1 MPTTQSFNW
10 QKMNNST
17 MSTTPARARLCC
29 GCCCDFR
36 RAVIIVD
43 LVIVILEALV
53 LISLPLGATDQVLFV
68 PDEDLIKTE
77 MIFSGVSIA
86 TGLLSIF
93 GAYIFNV
100 WPVLINVAW
109 LLIVYIAAIIYAI
122 QWCNDYIEK
131 YTSKYLYATCSISP
145 GSVIV
150 QGILMLLWIYP
161 HVGFIVQVAKGT
173 LTKDGYVP
181 SSCCCVVGNS
191 TVAGVEQ
198 QVSPVVDTSATPS
211 KMEQGVMQ

>member
-1 MPTTQSFNW
+1 
-10 QKMNNST
+10 
-17 MSTTPARARLCC
+17 MSTTPARAKPCC
-29 GCCCDFR
+29 GCCCDYR

-53 LISLPLGATDQVLFV
+53 LISLSLGAMDQVLFV

-93 GAYIFNV
+93 GAYIFNI

-109 LLIVYIAAIIYAI
+109 LLVGFIAAIIYAI
-122 QWCNDYIEK
+122 QACNDYIEK
-131 YTSKYLYATCSISP
+131 FTSNYLDATCSVSP
-145 GSVIV
+145 GTVIA
-150 QGILMLLWIYP
+150 QGILMLLWIYA

-173 LTKDGYVP
+173 LTKDDYVP
-181 SSCCCVVGNS
+181 SSCCSVVDNS
-191 TVAGVEQ
+191 TDAGVEQ
-198 QVSPVVDTSATPS
+198 QVSPVVVTSATTS
-211 KMEQGVMQ
+211 KMEQGITQ